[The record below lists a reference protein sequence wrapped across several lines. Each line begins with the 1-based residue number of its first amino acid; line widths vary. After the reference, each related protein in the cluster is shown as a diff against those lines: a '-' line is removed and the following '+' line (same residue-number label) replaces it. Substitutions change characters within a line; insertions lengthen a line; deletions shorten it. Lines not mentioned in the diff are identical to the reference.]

1 MCVCVW
7 GDAGGKSVFAFV
19 FALDYVTATKLLAA
33 LTSQHKV
40 SSGLICGSSTW
51 PGTHATPHPQS
62 ESPLPPPAVGP
73 VIEIK
78 MQTKQPTECVAR
90 RPLRRLAAVAV
101 VAVDSLKWTKFRNN
115 GLLIYGP
122 TTWLARCSCHFGQTF
137 LAISINVSCIFM
149 AFSLID

>member
-1 MCVCVW
+1 MCVR
-7 GDAGGKSVFAFV
+7 GGKRVSAFV
-19 FALDYVTATKLLAA
+19 FGLDYVTATKLLAA

-51 PGTHATPHPQS
+51 PGTHATPHPQL

-73 VIEIK
+73 AIEIK

-90 RPLRRLAAVAV
+90 RPLRRL
-101 VAVDSLKWTKFRNN
+101 AVDSLKWTKFRNN